1 MKALFLAGRIAFG
14 GFFIYNGLNHL
25 MKWKGMA
32 QYAGAKKVPQPEA
45 AVIGSGILLLLGGT
59 LLALGVK
66 PKLGAA
72 AIIAFLASVSPV
84 MHDFWSVEDP
94 ERKMQEMIN
103 FSKNMAL
110 LGSAL
115 ALGGVEEPW
124 PLSVSGQRQNRV
136 TRLVKVARQRF
147 AA

>member
-1 MKALFLAGRIAFG
+1 MKGLFLAGRIAFG
-14 GFFIYNGLNHL
+14 GFFVYNGLTHL
-25 MKWKGMA
+25 LKWKSMS

-45 AVIGSGILLLLGGT
+45 AVIGSGALLMLGGA
-59 LLALGVK
+59 LIALGIK

-72 AIIAFLASVSPV
+72 AIVTFLASVSPI
-84 MHDFWSVEDP
+84 MHDFWSQEDP
-94 ERKMQEMIN
+94 DRKMQEMIN

-124 PLSVSGQRQNRV
+124 PLSVPTERPNRV
-136 TRLVKVARQRF
+136 VRIVKKARERL

>member
-14 GFFIYNGLNHL
+14 GFFIYNGLNHFL
-25 MKWKGMA
+25 KWKSMS

-45 AVIGSGILLLLGGT
+45 AVICSGALLTLGGV
-59 LLALGVK
+59 LVALGVK

-72 AIIAFLASVSPV
+72 AIVTFLASVSPV
-84 MHDFWSVEDP
+84 MHNFWSQEDP
-94 ERKMQEMIN
+94 DRKMQEMIN

-110 LGSAL
+110 LGGAL

-124 PLSVSGQRQNRV
+124 PLSVPTERPNRV
-136 TRLVKVARQRF
+136 VRMVKKARQRL